1 MGSGSFLAVGHRG
14 NTNDSDLGYWGSRWL
29 PKLKP
34 EKVSLY
40 HNDSPLIVADDKVII
55 ILFH

>member
-34 EKVSLY
+34 EKYHCITMTHGQSL
-40 HNDSPLIVADDKVII
+40 
-55 ILFH
+55 